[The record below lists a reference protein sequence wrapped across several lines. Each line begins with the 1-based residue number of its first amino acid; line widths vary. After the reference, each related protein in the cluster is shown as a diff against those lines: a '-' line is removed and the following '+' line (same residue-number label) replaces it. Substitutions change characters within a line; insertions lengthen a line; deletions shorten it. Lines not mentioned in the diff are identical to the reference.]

1 MMGRPKH
8 NGGWHSLGCFFRRK
22 RIKTFPTTLT
32 ARVLE
37 PSCNLSF
44 GSSPSDA
51 DVRFSQRPYWS
62 AITSK
67 RPLRSFRRR
76 LADENF
82 APANSISL
90 FAFAPIRHY
99 RRDLVLHMSSGDLDH
114 QGHVGGY
121 ERLLSLRQ
129 FDHISD
135 SVVRKDMFDQQL
147 RRAIPGRQGTQLL
160 ERRIEFIVG
169 E

>member
-1 MMGRPKH
+1 MKFLLPPIRFLYS
-8 NGGWHSLGCFFRRK
+8 HS
-22 RIKTFPTTLT
+22 
-32 ARVLE
+32 
-37 PSCNLSF
+37 
-44 GSSPSDA
+44 
-51 DVRFSQRPYWS
+51 
-62 AITSK
+62 
-67 RPLRSFRRR
+67 RR
-76 LADENF
+76 LGIIDVTW
-82 APANSISL
+82 L
-90 FAFAPIRHY
+90 
-99 RRDLVLHMSSGDLDH
+99 LHMSSGDLDH

-147 RRAIPGRQGTQLL
+147 RWAIPGRQGTQLL